1 MKKRTSKILSILL
14 AFALIV
20 STGDVVRAED
30 VDGQKTETQG
40 MTEVEV
46 TEPETEQSVDDPEI
60 TAAPAEDEA
69 EVLES
74 VMEEPKAVE
83 TKEDNNTEE
92 MDVTLE
98 PKSSKEIDS
107 ADMSGAAK
115 DLIAQA
121 SVNQKI
127 PVKIASTGNERLTSS
142 EMALI
147 TYNAEDVKGSYAGY
161 SEPFTVS
168 AKGTLNFF
176 AAGHPNNLRLFYFGV
191 YRDADMTQEIG
202 SWSVSRGN
210 TDPVN
215 RVFEI
220 PSAGTYYIGVK
231 SKFYSYEEA
240 VPQIVAAGAIFY
252 NGADRAI
259 SSGQEIAVGQ
269 KNAQTNYF
277 AIKASST
284 GYLMAQGDNTAKYYK
299 VALCDSSKKALSG
312 ESYLTNAPTYGV
324 KAKKT
329 YYLRVTSSYNSLG
342 AFKFK
347 ATNTKISEKS
357 GKTKKKAVTIKKK
370 QTRKGTVEAGSA
382 GKQIDWYKF
391 KLSGKKSVRFA
402 VTTGSNDAIKII
414 FYKGSKKISSKT
426 VRGNATG
433 TISSVGKWTKGTY
446 YIRVQRGNS
455 KSSGYYTLKWK

>member
-20 STGDVVRAED
+20 SAGDVVRAED

-46 TEPETEQSVDDPEI
+46 TEPETEQSVDAPEI

-74 VMEEPKAVE
+74 VTEEPKAKEEADE
-83 TKEDNNTEE
+83 TSEE
-92 MDVTLE
+92 GIESFEEENDETLNGIDMSE
-98 PKSSKEIDS
+98 LSKELTTQFVVT
-107 ADMSGAAK
+107 K
-115 DLIAQA
+115 P
-121 SVNQKI
+121 I
-127 PVKIASTGNERLTSS
+127 PVKMAVSGAEKLAENEIAGIQYTEG
-142 EMALI
+142 
-147 TYNAEDVKGSYAGY
+147 DVTASGYCGY
-161 SEPFTVS
+161 SQEFNAP
-168 AKGTLNFF
+168 AKGTLDF
-176 AAGHPNNLRLFYFGV
+176 AAGIVGGDRIVYYGV
-191 YRDADMTQEIG
+191 YRDANMTQKVDEDWISG
-202 SWSVSRGN
+202 VGGTREKVMS
-210 TDPVN
+210 
-215 RVFEI
+215 I
-220 PSAGTYYIGVK
+220 PSAGTYYIGV
-231 SKFYSYEEA
+231 YSRIPSTGS
-240 VPQIVAAGAIFY
+240 VLQTVAAGAVFY
-252 NGADRAI
+252 NGGDRTI

-269 KNAQTNYF
+269 KDAQTNYF

-391 KLSGKKSVRFA
+391 KLSGKKSVKFA